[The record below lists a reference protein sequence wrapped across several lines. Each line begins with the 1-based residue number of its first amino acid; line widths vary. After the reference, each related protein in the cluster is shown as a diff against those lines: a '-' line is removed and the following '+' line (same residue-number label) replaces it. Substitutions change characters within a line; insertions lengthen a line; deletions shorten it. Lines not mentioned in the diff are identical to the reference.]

1 MEITMKK
8 SLKNLVMGLMV
19 PAFLLSSETMAQEIK
34 ERTLR
39 FSHVQPKESH
49 MGVGVQKFADLV
61 AAKSGKKITVK
72 VFAAG
77 TLGGDIQTVSALQ
90 GGTIDLTTMP
100 PGLLVGLNKEFGV
113 FDLPFLFNDFAEAD
127 AVLDGPFGKKMIER
141 MPQGLVGLAYWDHGF
156 RNLSNSKRPIAKLED
171 ISGLKLRALQAPM
184 VIDSFTA
191 LGANA
196 VPLPFTELYTAME
209 TRAVDGQDNPIV
221 AFETNKFYEVQKHL
235 STTRHIYNPL
245 LVMMSKKSWDSLS
258 PAEQKIVTDAAV
270 ETRDFQRKISRE
282 METKAIETMKKHGT
296 TLTEISAA
304 ERARMR
310 EKTKPVADKYTAEIG
325 PDLVKALYTE
335 INKVRK

>member
-1 MEITMKK
+1 MKTTIK
-8 SLKNLVMGLMV
+8 KLVMGLMV
-19 PAFLLSSETMAQEIK
+19 PALLLSAETMAQEIR

-49 MGVGVQKFADLV
+49 MGIGAQKFADLV

-72 VFAAG
+72 VFPAG

-127 AVLDGPFGKKMIER
+127 AVLDGPFGKKMMSR
-141 MPQGLVGLAYWDHGF
+141 VPQGLVGLAYWDHGF
-156 RNLSNSKRPIAKLED
+156 RNLSNSKRPIARMED
-171 ISGLKLRALQAPM
+171 LNGLKLRALQAPM
-184 VIDSFTA
+184 VIDSFKA

-245 LVMMSKKSWDSLS
+245 IVLVSKKSWDSLS
-258 PAEQKIVTDAAV
+258 ADEKKIIGDAAV
-270 ETRDFQRKISRE
+270 ETRDIQRKISRE
-282 METKAIETMKKHGT
+282 MEIKALDTVRKQGT
-296 TLTEISAA
+296 VVTEITPA
-304 ERARMR
+304 ERNRMR
-310 EKTKPVADKYTAEIG
+310 EQTKPVAEKYTAEIG
-325 PDLVKALYTE
+325 EELVKEVNAE
-335 INKVRK
+335 IAKVRK

>member
-1 MEITMKK
+1 MKK
-8 SLKNLVMGLMV
+8 SLKNMVLGLGLMV
-19 PAFLLSSETMAQEIK
+19 PAFLLSAEAMAQEIK

-49 MGVGVQKFADLV
+49 MGVGVQKFADLIN
-61 AAKSGKKITVK
+61 AKSGKKITVK
-72 VFAAG
+72 VFPAG

-113 FDLPFLFNDFAEAD
+113 FDLPFLFNDFTEAD
-127 AVLDGPFGKKMIER
+127 AVLDGPFGKKMMER

-156 RNLSNSKRPIAKLED
+156 RNLSNSKRPITKMED
-171 ISGLKLRALQAPM
+171 MSGLKLRALQAPM
-184 VIDSFTA
+184 VIDSFKA

-209 TRAVDGQDNPIV
+209 TKAVDGQDNPIV

-245 LVMMSKKSWDSLS
+245 LVMMSKKSWDGLS
-258 PAEQKIVTDAAV
+258 AEEKKIITDAAV

-282 METKAIETMKKHGT
+282 MEAKAIETMKKHGT
-296 TLTEISAA
+296 VVTEISPA
-304 ERARMR
+304 ERNRMR
-310 EKTKPVADKYTAEIG
+310 DQTKAVAEKYTPEIG
-325 PDLVKALYTE
+325 TDLVKEVNAE
-335 INKVRK
+335 IAKVRK